1 MKTSLLAKNLC
12 HCIKKVRKT
21 VKLRP
26 NQKPNQTSKQNKS
39 LKRAEKEKEKEKEK
53 AAIGICVKSVLHT
66 RGKTL
71 RKFSCNKKPYL
82 LTQQLKFK

>member
-26 NQKPNQTSKQNKS
+26 NQKNRSIK
-39 LKRAEKEKEKEKEK
+39 AKES
-53 AAIGICVKSVLHT
+53 AAIGICVKSVLHS

-71 RKFSCNKKPYL
+71 RRFSCNKKPYL